1 MTFNRLH
8 TRPRSLRARPAFCG
22 WQAWL
27 LAALLLAAQA
37 LGLAHRIEHGPG
49 HSAGH
54 SAGQQ
59 AVLGLAPVGAALPDH
74 GEAAAG
80 EHQAGDAQCR
90 LVDQLGHADALCAAA
105 WDAPALGPVPGQ
117 VPAPAA
123 RVALLPQPA
132 AYQARAPPQA

>member
-1 MTFNRLH
+1 M
-8 TRPRSLRARPAFCG
+8 
-22 WQAWL
+22 
-27 LAALLLAAQA
+27 LAGLLLAAQA
-37 LGLAHRIEHGPG
+37 LGLAHRIEHAPG
-49 HSAGH
+49 HP
-54 SAGQQ
+54 AGQQ
-59 AVLGLAPVGAALPDH
+59 AVLGLASVGAGLHSH
-74 GEAAAG
+74 GEPAAG

-117 VPAPAA
+117 APSPAA